1 MARRGGL
8 AGVVKVAELRQCHR
22 TSRWLVKAKS
32 IKVVILGGR
41 GQPAI
46 NETCCLLPFFS
57 FHSTT
62 LRDIII
68 NGFGS

>member
-32 IKVVILGGR
+32 IKVVILG
-41 GQPAI
+41 Q
-46 NETCCLLPFFS
+46 
-57 FHSTT
+57 
-62 LRDIII
+62 
-68 NGFGS
+68 